1 MVSPEGPIEL
11 TTSGST
17 AGAVALFQQ
26 LNVTYPDS
34 GECRHYLWTA
44 ARQNQK
50 TASRSLIIIMSNFIK
65 ILIYNLKLFYQ
76 LLTNNISSAI
86 QTQEQIIMLNPDN
99 TAAFHKLAT
108 FFMHQNQTELRKTAL
123 EEILLFNK
131 QNTKTLFQLTHLY
144 FKEKDFQKATI
155 SARKLLNLN
164 PNQLEAENIL
174 KDIAALDVIKEGF
187 Q

>member
-1 MVSPEGPIEL
+1 MNSQKLLLQDNPTYQKGI
-11 TTSGST
+11 
-17 AGAVALFQQ
+17 AAFAKKNYAYAVALFQQ
-26 LNVTYPDS
+26 LLVTYPDS

-123 EEILLFNK
+123 AAK
-131 QNTKTLFQLTHLY
+131 SGG
-144 FKEKDFQKATI
+144 DA
-155 SARKLLNLN
+155 
-164 PNQLEAENIL
+164 PN
-174 KDIAALDVIKEGF
+174 DD
-187 Q
+187 